1 MTDLGFYRHNP
12 TTLNYIHDW
21 RKSGYSRKE
30 GSVYKKGVRKTGR
43 KSVLARLQS
52 DPTNYK
58 PKSVI
63 RPFNV

>member
-12 TTLNYIHDW
+12 TTLNYIYDW

-52 DPTNYK
+52 DPT
-58 PKSVI
+58 I
-63 RPFNV
+63 E